1 MKQRRITKM
10 KIPKLK
16 LPGLDDLRQV
26 KDNLFAIVDYHADI
40 LKTRFDEINRDT
52 EEKKKKIMEK

>member
-1 MKQRRITKM
+1 M

-16 LPGLDDLRQV
+16 IPGLDDLRQV

-40 LKTRFDEINRDT
+40 LKTRFEEINRDT
-52 EEKKKKIMEK
+52 EEKKRKIMKK